1 MLERL
6 LKVGAYTEEE
16 TAIVMRQLLEAC
28 VYLKS
33 RGIAHRDLK
42 PDNLLLTANGR
53 IKVNKARKEEISND
67 RRIVFFVIFTF

>member
-67 RRIVFFVIFTF
+67 RGIVFFVIFTF